1 MSTNEPTRQEKK
13 FDLWERKLLDLTTRN
28 ALLNTKVKGK
38 TVPVFVK
45 SASDIEDNL
54 SSDKEYAIISRN
66 AAGQSE
72 ATEEAPAAPLIPAK
86 EYEIEDLVDTA
97 SFDEVLTKGIDGGT
111 LYSSLAEKDLDD
123 RLKYLYRTSRVAAE
137 DDGSGTLFLAC
148 GFLKWTEDN
157 KEQPC
162 YAPIVLV
169 PVELKRKFGVGK
181 YVMQKSDD
189 DASVN
194 ITLLEKL
201 RKDFDLIT
209 SELEGDV
216 PQDNSGAD
224 VKGVFKTLE
233 AIVALHKDW
242 KIIDACVLGMFSFSQ
257 FVMWNDLHNHREEIA
272 ANKIVKSLLDGELSW
287 EYEDM
292 EGKAKGFNDEGS
304 IYLPISADSS
314 QAYAIKRAGEG
325 ASFVLH
331 GPPGT
336 GKSQTITSMI
346 ANAIANNQKVLF
358 VAEKKAA
365 LEVVYSRLKKIGL
378 DPFCLELYSN
388 KIAKGYISDQLK
400 AAMEV
405 RLNMTSEGDYEKAL
419 ADITARRA
427 ELDAYSKALLTRTE
441 SGYTLYELL
450 SIYADNEDAPEIT
463 LEDGFEN
470 GLTEDRINASKAAIG
485 EFLASG
491 SGMSGV
497 LPYVKATEYSQDTKI
512 KLKGELDELSTAA
525 DNVIT
530 TASAV
535 SASYPNLSAGV
546 NIASAHKA
554 AAIIGNF
561 FKARSSILQTWDAQI
576 LTKDPDQLKAAFN
589 EANSKWGP
597 FKSSAI
603 KKVYASISSFDKS
616 GSAKDDLGKHIDTL
630 CDYKNAFTA
639 LGFNT
644 AAGIPEILPAFTT
657 SLTEFD
663 EVASKV
669 NTRLGIAEIA
679 PDSQAGFDKV
689 QVIVNDI
696 RINEAKIRDKTI
708 LNHAAES
715 CSTLKLGLVV
725 NAYEQGIV
733 NEGNIVNAFDRA
745 WSVLLIC
752 KMIDGNEVLRNF
764 SGKVYKEKI
773 SQLRKMS
780 DEFTKLTQQEV
791 ALKVAKTSFEMRNN
805 KDNANASSGLGK
817 LSRAI
822 KGRCRGVSIRSLFRE
837 VQEVILKLTPCVLM
851 SPMSAAQ
858 FIAPSMDPLFDL
870 VIFDEASQLPTSEA
884 VGVLARGKNAII
896 VGDPNQMP
904 PTTFFR
910 LQVNNADTEDY
921 DTEDLESIL
930 DDCLAVGMPQ
940 SRLLWHYRSRHES
953 LITFS
958 NRSFYDSKLYTFPSV
973 DDRSSRVTLVK
984 CEGSFDSGKS
994 RTNEKEAKAVVD
1006 ELVMRS
1012 RDPELSKLTHGIV
1025 TFNIQQQS
1033 LIEDMIDEVCKTDE
1047 AFERWA
1053 YGGEETIFIKNLEN
1067 VQGDERDVI
1076 LFSVGYGPD
1085 AEGKVSMNFGPLNK
1099 DGGWRRLNVAV
1110 TRSRCGMKVFSSL
1123 SPEQLRISDATPEGV
1138 KAFKRFLQYAEGST
1152 IWDQDLVNA
1161 DSLDSSGL
1169 PIIDR
1174 SLKYRGVI
1182 EDIRAGLKERGYD
1195 SDAGV
1200 GKSGFKVDI
1209 GVRRE
1214 GEESYCLGILIDGSS
1229 DINNSTASTREISQP
1244 SVLKGLGWK
1253 VIRVWSLDWW
1263 ENKDAVIEECIA
1275 EINRADVPDPEP
1287 DPPAAEPVPAEAAPE
1302 NPEET
1307 EETQKKTE
1315 LITDTEKVPYK
1326 TADITLPQLTP
1337 AQFADEMNISELTKA
1352 ARQIIAA
1359 EAPLTTELFAQRLC
1373 DACGI
1378 TRKTAAVKNRVDYIL
1393 KALKNTVTLQNIT
1406 LCRASE
1412 NDRQFIWK
1420 EPQDAWHIMS
1430 YYRVPGEGMK
1440 VRKADD
1446 IPVEEAACAAIAVCR
1461 AQFGMPRDALVTE
1474 TGRALGFSVV
1484 APMVKLLC
1492 EQAIDLAIERGQL
1505 TGSVRMIKPLE

>member
-28 ALLNTKVKGK
+28 TLLNTKVKGK
-38 TVPVFVK
+38 AVPLFVT
-45 SASDIEDNL
+45 SAGDIEDNL

-66 AAGQSE
+66 AAGESE
-72 ATEEAPAAPLIPAK
+72 ATEETPAAPLIPAK
-86 EYEIEDLVDTA
+86 DYEIEDLVETTL
-97 SFDEVLTKGIDGGT
+97 FDEVLTKGIGEGK

-148 GFLKWTEDN
+148 GFLKWTEEN

-181 YVMQKSDD
+181 YVMQKTDD
-189 DASVN
+189 DATVN

-216 PQDNSGAD
+216 PQDTSGAD

-233 AIVALHKDW
+233 AIVELHKDW
-242 KIIDACVLGMFSFSQ
+242 KVIDACVLGMFSFSQ

-272 ANKIVKSLLDGELSW
+272 NNKIVKSLLDGELTW

-292 EGKAKGFNDEGS
+292 EGSAAGFNDEGS

-314 QAYAIKRAGEG
+314 QAYAIKRAGED

-346 ANAIANNQKVLF
+346 ANAIANGKKVLF

-405 RLNMTSEGDYEKAL
+405 RLTMTSEGDYDKAL

-427 ELDAYSKALLTRTE
+427 ELDAYSKALLTRTG

-450 SIYADNEDAPEIT
+450 SIYADNENAPEIT
-463 LEDGFEN
+463 LEDGFES
-470 GLTEDRINASKAAIG
+470 GLNEARINASKAALG
-485 EFLASG
+485 EFIASG

-512 KLKGELDELSTAA
+512 KLKGELDELAAAST
-525 DNVIT
+525 NVISA
-530 TASAV
+530 ASAV

-546 NIASAHKA
+546 SIASAHRA

-561 FKARSSILQTWDAQI
+561 FKARASILQTWDAQI
-576 LTKDPDQLKAAFN
+576 LAKDPDQLKAAYN

-597 FKSSAI
+597 FKSSAV
-603 KKVYASISSFDKS
+603 KKVYGSISAFDKS
-616 GSAKDDLGKHIDTL
+616 GNAKDDLGKHIDTL
-630 CDYKNAFTA
+630 CGYKNAFTA

-644 AAGIPEILPAFTT
+644 AAGVPETLPAFTT
-657 SLTEFD
+657 SLNAFD
-663 EVASKV
+663 ASSAKV
-669 NTRLGIAEIA
+669 RERLGIAELA
-679 PDSQAGFDKV
+679 PDSQMGFDKV
-689 QVIVNDI
+689 QAIVDDI
-696 RINEAKIRDKTI
+696 RNNESQIRPKTV

-715 CSTLKLGLVV
+715 CNALKLGSVV
-725 NAYEQGIV
+725 KAFEQGQV
-733 NEGNIVNAFDRA
+733 NENNIVSAFDRA
-745 WSVLLIC
+745 WALLLIC
-752 KMIDGNEVLRNF
+752 KEIDGSEVLRNF

-773 SQLRKMS
+773 DQLRKKS
-780 DEFTKLTQQEV
+780 DEFTEITKQEI
-791 ALKVAKTSFEMRNN
+791 ALKVAKTSYEMRNN
-805 KDNANASSGLGK
+805 KDSANSASGLGK

-910 LQVNNADTEDY
+910 LQTCNLDTEDY

-930 DDCLAVGMPQ
+930 DDCLAAGMPQ
-940 SRLLWHYRSRHES
+940 TRLLWHYRSRHES

-958 NRSFYDSKLYTFPSV
+958 NRSFYESKLYTFPSI
-973 DDRSSRVTLVK
+973 DDRTSRVTLVK

-994 RTNEKEAKAVVD
+994 RTNEKEAKAVVN

-1025 TFNIQQQS
+1025 TFNIQQQG

-1053 YGGEETIFIKNLEN
+1053 YGGEENIFIKNLEN

-1085 AEGKVSMNFGPLNK
+1085 ADGKVSMNFGPLNK

-1110 TRSRCGMKVFSSL
+1110 TRSRCEMKVFSSL

-1138 KAFKRFLQYAEGST
+1138 KAFKRFLQYAEGSSV
-1152 IWDQDLVNA
+1152 WDQDLVNA

-1169 PIIDR
+1169 PVIDR

-1182 EDIRAGLKERGYD
+1182 EDIRRILKERGYD

-1214 GEESYCLGILIDGSS
+1214 GEDSYCLGILIDGSG
-1229 DINNSTASTREISQP
+1229 DIRNSTATTREISQP

-1253 VIRVWSLDWW
+1253 VMRVWSLDWW
-1263 ENKDAVIEECIA
+1263 ENKDAVIDECIA
-1275 EINRADVPDPEP
+1275 EINRVDTPDPEP
-1287 DPPAAEPVPAEAAPE
+1287 DPPAEVPAETETPAEPSAPAE
-1302 NPEET
+1302 D
-1307 EETQKKTE
+1307 TQKKTE
-1315 LITDTEKVPYK
+1315 LIADTNKVTYK
-1326 TADITLPQLTP
+1326 TAEITLPTLTA

-1352 ARQIIAA
+1352 TKQIIAT
-1359 EAPLTTELFAQRLC
+1359 EAPLTTDVLTQRLC

-1378 TRKTAAVKNRVDYIL
+1378 TRKTPAVKDRVEYIL
-1393 KALKNTVTLQNIT
+1393 KLLKNDVTIQNIT
-1406 LCRASE
+1406 LNKAVDY
-1412 NDRQFIWK
+1412 DRKFIWK
-1420 EPQDAWHIMS
+1420 APGEAWRIMT
-1430 YYRVPGEGMK
+1430 YYRVPEEGTK
-1440 VRKADD
+1440 VRKAEE
-1446 IPVEEAACAAIAVCR
+1446 IPVEEASCAAIAVCR
-1461 AQFGMPRDALVTE
+1461 AQFGMPREALVTE
-1474 TGRALGFSVV
+1474 TGKALGFTVV
-1484 APMVKLLC
+1484 APTVKLLC
-1492 EQAIDLAIERGQL
+1492 EQAIDLAIEQDQL
-1505 TGSVRMIKPLE
+1505 TSSERMIKPLE